1 LNIVKKSI
9 IVDKKAEDERMR
21 FMRYALIA
29 AVGLFFILALS
40 CASTKEEGKGTTDV
54 GPGHGIEGTE
64 IPGEG
69 LDGTLYGLE
78 DIHFEFDKSSLTPE
92 AQGILKKDADWL
104 KRNSSVVVEVEGHCD
119 ERGTIEYNLA
129 LGDRRAK
136 SARDFLVNLGIS
148 TSRMRTISY
157 GKEMPLD
164 PGHNEAAWAKNR
176 RAHFTIISK

>member
-1 LNIVKKSI
+1 MEGFGMKVAKYI
-9 IVDKKAEDERMR
+9 
-21 FMRYALIA
+21 LIA
-29 AVGLFFILALS
+29 AVLS
-40 CASTKEEGKGTTDV
+40 IFSLWTFGCKTTSTNVEGKGSTDI

-92 AQGILKKDADWL
+92 AQDVLRKNADWL
-104 KRNSSVVVEVEGHCD
+104 NKNSSVMVEVEGHCD

-129 LGDRRAK
+129 LGDRRAR
-136 SARDFLVNLGIS
+136 SAKDFLTNLGVS
-148 TSRMRTISY
+148 ATRMRTISY

-176 RAHFTIISK
+176 RDHFTIISK

>member
-1 LNIVKKSI
+1 MKAVKYILVTAVLSI
-9 IVDKKAEDERMR
+9 FVMWSFGCKT
-21 FMRYALIA
+21 
-29 AVGLFFILALS
+29 
-40 CASTKEEGKGTTDV
+40 TKTTVEGTGTTDV

-69 LDGTLYGLE
+69 IDGTLYGLE

-92 AQGILKKDADWL
+92 AQDVLRRNADWL
-104 KRNSSVVVEVEGHCD
+104 KSNATVTLEVEGHCD

-129 LGDRRAK
+129 LGDRRAR
-136 SARDFLVNLGIS
+136 SAKDFLVNLGIAAA
-148 TSRMRTISY
+148 RLRTISY

-176 RAHFTIISK
+176 RAHFTIIGK